1 MVAAVWF
8 KENPV
13 VLVTVVPVPKVNPVG
28 AEVVPLTL
36 KEKPIKIVNK
46 KKKIIFIK

>member
-1 MVAAVWF
+1 M
-8 KENPV
+8 
-13 VLVTVVPVPKVNPVG
+13 VVPVPKVNPVG